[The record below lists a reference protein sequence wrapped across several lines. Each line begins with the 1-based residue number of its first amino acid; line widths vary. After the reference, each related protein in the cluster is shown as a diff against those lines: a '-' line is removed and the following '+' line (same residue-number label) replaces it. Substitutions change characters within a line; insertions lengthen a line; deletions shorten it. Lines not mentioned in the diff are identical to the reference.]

1 MSSFG
6 PIQVGN
12 NYFLTGLVPNLLN
25 GPDLLGSSALATTA
39 CHLSFLRAG
48 IGELQ
53 GMQQQT
59 SNYFPFEKHRRM
71 HSVLKSQA
79 QQCNTTN
86 PNHLSFQPPVMHLA
100 VVLCG
105 LPQGLLSALAFQ
117 KLLTTALCLRACVV
131 KLSDI
136 RSSTVCSSNP

>member
-1 MSSFG
+1 MQMSSFG

-12 NYFLTGLVPNLLN
+12 NYFLTGLCQTCSMARTYRGPPLLQ
-25 GPDLLGSSALATTA
+25 PRLVICLSCVQGSESCRGCNNRRPTI
-39 CHLSFLRAG
+39 FQEIR
-48 IGELQ
+48 
-53 GMQQQT
+53 QQ
-59 SNYFPFEKHRRM
+59 PFKKHRRM

-79 QQCNTTN
+79 QRCNKTN

-117 KLLTTALCLRACVV
+117 KLLTTALCLRA
-131 KLSDI
+131 
-136 RSSTVCSSNP
+136 